1 MRTPSERTLLLLVGA
16 VQFVNIL
23 DFMMVMPLGPD
34 FALALDIPTS
44 RLGLLGGSYTASA
57 AIAGMAGSTF
67 LDRFDRRTAL
77 AVAMLGLVLGT
88 LAGGF
93 AWDLPSLLATRI
105 IAGAFG
111 GPATSIALSIVA
123 DVVPPERRGKAI
135 GAVMGAFS
143 AASVLGVPAG
153 LELAR
158 LGGWQL
164 PFFAVG
170 GLGLVIAALAIFL
183 MPKMTKHLEVSEEQ
197 PARRDEGQ
205 LRSALELLLRPAVIF
220 SLAGTWTV
228 MMASFLVVPNLSTY
242 LQYNAGYPREGLGL
256 LYLVGGVISFG
267 VMRVVGTLVDRFGSA
282 RVAAG
287 GTAIFIADLAL
298 GFLGPAPLIPVMV
311 IFVGFMIAGAV
322 RGVANNTLSTRVPA
336 PHERARFMS
345 TQSAVQHLAAA
356 AGSVLSSQMLHELPD
371 HRLAGM
377 PLVAALSIGLAVCLP
392 FLLAAVSAQLRRR
405 EAPVIAPATQ

>member
-1 MRTPSERTLLLLVGA
+1 MRVPSERTLLLLVGA

-57 AIAGMAGSTF
+57 AFAGIAGSTF

-77 AVAMLGLVLGT
+77 AVAMFGLVLGT
-88 LAGGF
+88 IAGGF
-93 AWDLPSLLATRI
+93 AWDLKSLLATRI

-123 DVVPPERRGKAI
+123 DVVPAERRGKAV

-170 GLGLVIAALAIFL
+170 GLGLVIATLAIFL
-183 MPKMTKHLEVSEEQ
+183 MPRMTGHLDAKRGLPVR
-197 PARRDEGQ
+197 ANEGR

-220 SLAGTWTV
+220 SLLGTWTA
-228 MMASFLVVPNLSTY
+228 MMASFLVVPNLSAY
-242 LQYNAGYPREGLGL
+242 LQYNAGYPRESLGI
-256 LYLVGGVISFG
+256 LYLVGGVVSFG
-267 VMRVVGTLVDRFGSA
+267 VMRVVGILVDRFGSA

-287 GTAIFIADLAL
+287 GTVIFVADLAL
-298 GFLGPAPLIPVMV
+298 GFLGPMPLIPVMAV
-311 IFVGFMIAGAV
+311 FVGFMIAGSV
-322 RGVANNTLSTRVPA
+322 RGVANNTLSTQVPA

-356 AGSVLSSQMLHELPD
+356 AGAVSGSQLLTELPD

-377 PLVAALSIGLAVCLP
+377 PAVAGISIALALCLP
-392 FLLAAVSAQLRRR
+392 FLLAAVAHHLKSRAVTAAQ
-405 EAPVIAPATQ
+405 PVA